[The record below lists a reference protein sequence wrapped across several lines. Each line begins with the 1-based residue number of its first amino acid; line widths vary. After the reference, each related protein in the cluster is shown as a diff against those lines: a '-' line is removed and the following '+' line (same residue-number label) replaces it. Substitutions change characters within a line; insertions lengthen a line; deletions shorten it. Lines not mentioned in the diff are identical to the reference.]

1 MADVRS
7 ANLVAMHAVFRRT
20 AEWAPPAGT
29 RLTAPHGREWL
40 ALVERWRAD
49 PAAAIAFVSDPRRT
63 DLLLFDPQAREQKGS
78 YRWGFPVLPYVG
90 GVRPGSTDWYLMRP
104 PGWMLDRGWA
114 LSAEIGGV
122 SAREGAWPHLAPAV
136 AWVRPR
142 AEPSLLM
149 IGGRNLDGAETTVTL
164 SRDDA
169 ELARWRLPPGFFFH
183 LMPIDPA
190 ALAGDGYVPLSVRAQ
205 APGPN
210 PVRVSLEQF
219 DLQPERIAMQGFV
232 EGWHEPE
239 YNPFTSKAW
248 RWMSER
254 AVLWVRPVGRD
265 VTLTLT
271 GESPLRYFD
280 APPAVTVGAAGTE
293 LVRFAPAEDFTRE
306 VRLPAALLASAGGK
320 VTLTSDRWFVPAE
333 RGGAAD
339 RRRLALRIYRV
350 SVR

>member
-1 MADVRS
+1 
-7 ANLVAMHAVFRRT
+7 MHAVFRRT

-29 RLTAPHGREWL
+29 LLTAPHGREWL

-49 PAAAIAFVSDPRRT
+49 PAADIAFVSDPRRT
-63 DLLLFDPQAREQKGS
+63 DLLLFDPQARETKGS

-90 GVRPGSTDWYLMRP
+90 GVRPGSTDWHLMRP
-104 PGWMLDRGWA
+104 PGWMLDRGWS

-122 SAREGAWPHLAPAV
+122 SAREGAGPHLAPAV
-136 AWVRPR
+136 AWVRTR
-142 AEPSLLM
+142 WEPSLLM
-149 IGGRNLDGAETTVTL
+149 LGGRNLDGRETTVAL

-169 ELARWRLPPGFFFH
+169 ELARWKLAPGFFFH
-183 LMPIDPA
+183 LMPLEPA
-190 ALAGDGYVPLSVRAQ
+190 ALAGEGYARLSVRAQ
-205 APGPN
+205 APGPD

-219 DLQPERIAMQGFV
+219 DLQPDGIPMQGFV

-239 YNPFTSKAW
+239 YNPTTSRAW

-265 VTLTLT
+265 VTLTVT

-280 APPAVTVGAAGTE
+280 GAPAVTVSAAGTE
-293 LVRFAPAEDFTRE
+293 LLRFTPTEDFTRE

-339 RRRLALRIYRV
+339 RRRLALRIYGV